1 MTTVAIDLVKGKA
14 ASDSFNSPEGGS
26 PLLCQKMWKLEN
38 GDVFFES
45 GHLRPIEL
53 ALEWAADRWDPEERS
68 EAWDEL
74 EKDPD
79 KYAFACILV
88 QNNGVVQYLDEEFA
102 PIKVFDLRLTLG
114 TGGAYARG
122 VLDHG
127 GTVEE
132 AVEIAIRHDPNS
144 GGPIQTIDLPISK
157 AMSWMQGGARVL

>member
-1 MTTVAIDLVKGKA
+1 MAIDLVSGKA
-14 ASDSFNSPEGGS
+14 ASDSFNSPDGGS
-26 PLLCQKMWKLEN
+26 PLLCQKMWKIEST

-53 ALEWAADRWDPEERS
+53 ALEWAESRWDAEERS

-74 EKDPD
+74 EKDPE

-88 QNNGVVQYLDEEFA
+88 QSDGVVKYIDEEFA
-102 PIKVFDLRLTLG
+102 PITVHDLRFTLG

-132 AVEIAIRHDPNS
+132 AVEIAIRHDANS
-144 GGPIQTIDLPISK
+144 GGPIQSIDLPIRS
-157 AMSWMQGGARVL
+157 ATRWLQGGARVM